1 MTGPIFVEGA
11 EPGDLL
17 RITVEKLVPRVPYG
31 VISNRHGKGALM
43 GELPRGDYHVSVFTP
58 VEERDGRLVG
68 LLPVVDDG
76 ERVIAFPLSPFLGTM
91 GVAVSGDERPHSVPP
106 GSHGGNIDINLLVEG
121 TVLYLPV
128 QVPGALAYVG
138 DPHFAQGDGEVALTA
153 LEASL
158 RATLRFDVIP
168 RAEALAEFG
177 EVTGPLVRTAEY
189 LVPTGLDPDL
199 NEAMRKCV
207 RSALS
212 LIEGAVGRAG
222 APRLRVPERRD
233 RLRHLAGGRHRVRR
247 ARAHPRVR
255 LRRGRPAS
263 EGRRGDE
270 RRRIGRR
277 SSSLRPISCAGCRSG
292 GADRCLRPRSPA
304 PRPFRPTCSRPSRP
318 TSGRSWRTTST
329 CSTRPSPRAT
339 GTMRGDAAGLLVGHD
354 AISAFRG
361 VRGGVP
367 PRVIERIEHRE
378 LAPDVAL
385 LVSVSRFA
393 GGGTGLQTQVWERID
408 GRWLITAAHV
418 TPRSQAL
425 DRSVWR
431 TVGDPLWQGAWE
443 GALAGLTVAVKDL
456 FAIKGY
462 RIGAGNPAFLDEA
475 RAETTTAAAV
485 TDLLRG
491 GASLRGIA
499 RTDEFAYSIAGD
511 NAHYGTPPNG
521 ALPGALPGGSSS
533 GPASAVATGQ
543 AEIGLATDT
552 AGSVRVP
559 ASYQGLWGL
568 RTTHGLV
575 PRQGL
580 LPLAQ
585 SFDTIG
591 WLTRDGETL
600 QRVVDWCLSY
610 DGSESTENVYG
621 ESDDDLPWRFVVPTE
636 VLDAVE
642 PDTRAAFDALLD
654 RGWPPRRMP
663 HRSSSRRSAIWTSTS
678 CRSAPCRAL
687 RRGATTANGSARTR
701 MRSAPPWQTG
711 CGSPPRSAPRT
722 RHPLAARSSRSP
734 NACTPSWPTP

>member
-1 MTGPIFVEGA
+1 MPA
-11 EPGDLL
+11 DLL
-17 RITVEKLVPRVPYG
+17 AAFTAYERAIMANDLDVLDAAFAP
-31 VISNRHGKGALM
+31 
-43 GELPRGDYHVSVFTP
+43 GE
-58 VEERDGRLVG
+58 
-68 LLPVVDDG
+68 
-76 ERVIAFPLSPFLGTM
+76 
-91 GVAVSGDERPHSVPP
+91 
-106 GSHGGNIDINLLVEG
+106 
-121 TVLYLPV
+121 
-128 QVPGALAYVG
+128 
-138 DPHFAQGDGEVALTA
+138 
-153 LEASL
+153 
-158 RATLRFDVIP
+158 
-168 RAEALAEFG
+168 
-177 EVTGPLVRTAEY
+177 
-189 LVPTGLDPDL
+189 
-199 NEAMRKCV
+199 
-207 RSALS
+207 
-212 LIEGAVGRAG
+212 
-222 APRLRVPERRD
+222 
-233 RLRHLAGGRHRVRR
+233 
-247 ARAHPRVR
+247 
-255 LRRGRPAS
+255 
-263 EGRRGDE
+263 
-270 RRRIGRR
+270 
-277 SSSLRPISCAGCRSG
+277 
-292 GADRCLRPRSPA
+292 
-304 PRPFRPTCSRPSRP
+304 
-318 TSGRSWRTTST
+318 
-329 CSTRPSPRAT
+329 

-385 LVSVSRFA
+385 LVSVSRFV

-418 TPRSQAL
+418 TPRAQAL

-462 RIGAGNPAFLDEA
+462 RIGAGNPTFLAEA

-511 NAHYGTPPNG
+511 NVHYGTPPNG

-591 WLTRDGETL
+591 WLTRDGDTL

-621 ESDDDLPWRFVVPTE
+621 ESDDDLPWRFVVPAE

-642 PDTRAAFDALLD
+642 PETRAAFDALLATLASSTDAAPVDD
-654 RGWPPRRMP
+654 RLDRRSRRVLRAVP
-663 HRSSSRRSAIWTSTS
+663 HRAG
-678 CRSAPCRAL
+678 
-687 RRGATTANGSARTR
+687 RRGVAQQRRVGRRRTPMRWARPWPSGS
-701 MRSAPPWQTG
+701 
-711 CGSPPRSAPRT
+711 GSPRRSAPRT
-722 RHPLAARSSRSP
+722 RHPLVVPSSRSP
-734 NACTPSWPTP
+734 TACTRSSPTPCCSCPPFPARRRCARPRASASTPCASRRCA